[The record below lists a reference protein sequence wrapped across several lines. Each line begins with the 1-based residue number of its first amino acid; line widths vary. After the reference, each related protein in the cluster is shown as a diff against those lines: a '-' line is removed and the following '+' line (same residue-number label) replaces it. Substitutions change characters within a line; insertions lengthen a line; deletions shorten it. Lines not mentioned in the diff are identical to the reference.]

1 MTGELS
7 LGEVLAEVTRSDVV
21 ESIHAGHMVLLNAD
35 GSILFQKG
43 DPTLDIYSRSS
54 LKSIQASAMVRA
66 GLDIEPRLLALVC
79 ASHAGTPMHQQ
90 GAQAILAK
98 AGLDE
103 HSLQCI
109 LDRPLD
115 EELRRTSEPTRLAM
129 NCSGKH
135 AGMLATCVI
144 NGWPIDSYLDPA
156 HPLQLAI
163 KAEVEK
169 MSGENV
175 AGISVDGCGA
185 PLFLFSLLGLARA
198 IRNLTISKDPVHQEV
213 AQACREFPEMVS
225 GPGRLATR
233 MMQNIPGLFMKDGA
247 EAVNVASLADG
258 RTLAIKISDGNARAM
273 PAITTAALAIFGI
286 DAHEVPVN
294 TLGAGLPV
302 GTIRATF

>member
-1 MTGELS
+1 MSSELTP
-7 LGEVLAEVTRSDVV
+7 GEVLAEVTRSDVV
-21 ESIHAGHMVLLNAD
+21 ESVHAGHMVLLNAD

-43 DPTLDIYSRSS
+43 DPTLNIYSRSS

-98 AGLDE
+98 VGLDE

-135 AGMLATCVI
+135 AGMIATCVI
-144 NGWPIDSYLDPA
+144 NGWPIDTYLDPV

-163 KAEVEK
+163 KAEVEQT
-169 MSGENV
+169 SGENV

-198 IRNLTISKDPVHQEV
+198 IRNLTISTDPVHQEV
-213 AQACREFPEMVS
+213 AQACRDNPEMVS

-233 MMQNIPGLFMKDGA
+233 MMQKIPGLFMKDGA
-247 EAVNVASLADG
+247 EAVNVTSLADG

-273 PAITTAALAIFGI
+273 PAITAAALAKFGI

-302 GTIRATF
+302 GAIRATF

>member
-43 DPTLDIYSRSS
+43 DPTLNIYSRSS

>member
-1 MTGELS
+1 MSGELS

-21 ESIHAGHMVLLNAD
+21 ESVHAGHMVLLNED

-43 DPTLDIYSRSS
+43 DPTLNIYSRSS

-163 KAEVEK
+163 KAEVEQ